1 MKNLYIVLIVLFF
14 YGCTDVVD
22 IKLDTANPKLVVEA
36 SINWQKGTVGNV
48 QKIKLTNTSDYYTN
62 KTPVVS
68 NATVTISNS
77 LNVVFNFIEI
87 PNTGE
92 YICNNFV
99 PILNETYKLTIVSNG
114 KTFTAT
120 ETLKPIAEIQGI
132 IQSNTGGISSNEI
145 QVNANFLD
153 PAATEDFYL
162 FKYEYPSKIKPD
174 IYVTEDVFY
183 NGNPFFSQSFNNDLK
198 VGDTFKI
205 THYGVSKQYYK
216 FLEILLSISGNGGGG
231 GPFQSPPVT
240 VRGNVLNQ
248 TSPDDFPFGY
258 FNLSEIDSKTYTIK

>member
-1 MKNLYIVLIVLFF
+1 MKNLYIILTVIFLSS
-14 YGCTDVVD
+14 CTEVVD

-36 SINWQKGTVGNV
+36 SINWQKGTAGNI
-48 QKIKLTNTSDYYTN
+48 QKIILTSTADYYTN

-68 NATVTISNS
+68 NATVTVSNS
-77 LNVVFNFIEI
+77 LNVIFNFIEI
-87 PNTGE
+87 PNTGQ
-92 YICNNFV
+92 YVCNNFIPV
-99 PILNETYKLTIVSNG
+99 LNEKYKLTIVSNG
-114 KTFTAT
+114 KTYTGT
-120 ETLKPIAEIQGI
+120 ENLKPIAEITTITQ
-132 IQSNTGGISSNEI
+132 NNNGGISSNEI

-174 IYVTEDVFY
+174 IYVTEDTFY
-183 NGNPFFSQSFNNDLK
+183 NGNPFFSQSFNNDAK

-216 FLEILLSISGNGGGG
+216 FLEILLNISGQNGG

-258 FNLSEIDSKTYTIK
+258 FSLSETDFKTYTVQ